1 MIKVVM
7 FDLGQTLIDD
17 VQQRPFPHVI
27 EALRTIAKAN
37 SAPKTCLVS
46 DFKMDLKPARAMKEY
61 LAILDAA
68 GLRKFF
74 EPVQKRVTLSNHA
87 AALKPSRKIFKK
99 ALERLG
105 LPATPFKH
113 CCFITE
119 NAAHIKAA
127 REKLQMQTFQFGVD
141 FTDWADVPELLSVA
155 SPPVSSSGSGWQMI
169 SVPGHEDLKDIE
181 VQAPASAEAIEEV
194 KSYVA
199 SLADNEQIAGR
210 PGKPAFRAT
219 HRLVMGPK
227 GKRKLVREGFSLL

>member
-17 VQQRPFPHVI
+17 VHQRPFPHVI
-27 EALRTIAKAN
+27 DALEAFNAS

-46 DFKMDLKPARAMKEY
+46 DFKMDLTPARAMKEY

-68 GLRKFF
+68 GLRRFF

-105 LPATPFKH
+105 VPATPFKD

-119 NAAHIKAA
+119 NPAHIEAA
-127 REKLQMQTFQFGVD
+127 RTELEMQAFQFGVD
-141 FTDWADVPELLSVA
+141 FQDWADVPKLLGVG
-155 SPPVSSSGSGWQMI
+155 SGSTSSDSNWQVI
-169 SVPGHEDLKDIE
+169 SVPGHEDLENIE
-181 VQAPASAEAIEEV
+181 VQAPASGEGLEEV

-199 SLADNEQIAGR
+199 SLADNDQIAGR
-210 PGKPAFRAT
+210 PGKRAFQAT
-219 HRLVMGPK
+219 HRLVTGPE
-227 GKRKLVREGFSLL
+227 GKRKLVRAGFSLL